1 MRSNKM
7 GEQQIASRA
16 PCKMH
21 CKIIA
26 IFMLFLRLK
35 ETGSG
40 FKCGDRS
47 ASRVRPALKER
58 HKGSSSWVR
67 DIADV
72 FEVH

>member
-1 MRSNKM
+1 
-7 GEQQIASRA
+7 
-16 PCKMH
+16 MH
-21 CKIIA
+21 YKIIV

-58 HKGSSSWVR
+58 HRGSSSRVR
-67 DIADV
+67 DSTDV